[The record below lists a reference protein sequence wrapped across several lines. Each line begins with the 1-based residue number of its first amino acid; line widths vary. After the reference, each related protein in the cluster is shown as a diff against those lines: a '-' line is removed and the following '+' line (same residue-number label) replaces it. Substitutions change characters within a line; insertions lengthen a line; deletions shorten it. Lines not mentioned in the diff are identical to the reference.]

1 MPWRDLAEEFAHD
14 EIRVTHEQNLVL
26 PHVALADL
34 RAALP
39 GAADWIATANAGLIT
54 DIIACPGLDYCALA
68 NARSIPVAQ
77 EISNRFGDPRAA
89 GEIGDLK
96 IKISGCINACGHHHV
111 GHIGILGVEK
121 KGEELYQISLGGS
134 GDENASIGQITG
146 RGFEPDE
153 ITDAIET
160 IVDTYLA
167 NPHRGRRDLY
177 RLLSPHWR
185 RSFQDRALQQRSRSR
200 LNQAW
205 RTDMTVI
212 WTQNGIVESDPR
224 VSEADGA
231 DAGGAR
237 LLSLAEALE
246 HAQDNAPFGVVLQPA
261 DDVRSLVPML
271 ERVAIIALTFPA
283 FSDGRGFSQAM
294 LLRER
299 LGYKGE
305 LRAIGTVLLDQVPLM
320 LRTGFDSF
328 EVHHAPTIERLV
340 ERRLP
345 GIDLHYQPAADRT
358 DTTTGYSWRRTAI
371 LNG

>member
-1 MPWRDLAEEFAHD
+1 
-14 EIRVTHEQNLVL
+14 
-26 PHVALADL
+26 
-34 RAALP
+34 
-39 GAADWIATANAGLIT
+39 
-54 DIIACPGLDYCALA
+54 
-68 NARSIPVAQ
+68 
-77 EISNRFGDPRAA
+77 
-89 GEIGDLK
+89 
-96 IKISGCINACGHHHV
+96 
-111 GHIGILGVEK
+111 
-121 KGEELYQISLGGS
+121 
-134 GDENASIGQITG
+134 
-146 RGFEPDE
+146 
-153 ITDAIET
+153 
-160 IVDTYLA
+160 
-167 NPHRGRRDLY
+167 
-177 RLLSPHWR
+177 
-185 RSFQDRALQQRSRSR
+185 
-200 LNQAW
+200 
-205 RTDMTVI
+205 MTVI

-231 DAGGAR
+231 DAPR

-261 DDVRSLVPML
+261 DDVLSLVPIL
-271 ERVAIIALTFPA
+271 ERVAIVALTFPA